1 MKPLR
6 VLLVAA
12 AVLAVGTLMFATSAF
27 ASGGGWHSQKALFVQ
42 TNNLGANRIIVYDRA
57 WDGTLSRVT
66 SYLPAAKAAWRP
78 VRPQTRWPRRVRW
91 PAPIMGVC
99 FWRSTPAATRSRCS
113 GCTVTQL
120 VGRAL
125 RARGLTN
132 DGLMPFV
139 EEFLALYR
147 ENLTTNTK
155 IYDGGREL
163 LEQLCREGRRV
174 GICTN
179 KNHELTIEILRQLD
193 LIKYFGSVLGE
204 RVGHPCK
211 PDPAPLLKVL
221 SELNVSPSRALMVG
235 DSEADVACARAAK
248 FPVVV
253 VNFGYS
259 RVAPDALGAD
269 AVISRLSELHTV
281 LASVAR

>member
-1 MKPLR
+1 MKSEPLD
-6 VLLVAA
+6 
-12 AVLAVGTLMFATSAF
+12 
-27 ASGGGWHSQKALFVQ
+27 WPKA
-42 TNNLGANRIIVYDRA
+42 IVFDL
-57 WDGTLSRVT
+57 DGTLIDSAPDIA
-66 SYLPAAKAAWRP
+66 YALNLAAGNRGLEPFPLDQVKDM
-78 VRPQTRWPRRVRW
+78 
-91 PAPIMGVC
+91 IGGGV
-99 FWRSTPAATRSRCS
+99 P
-113 GCTVTQL
+113 QL

-163 LEQLCREGRRV
+163 LEQLCREGRRL

-211 PDPAPLLKVL
+211 PDPAPLLQVL